1 VAVYAGLVLDL
12 CHSLGRPL
20 VDRRPNLLTLS
31 QLSVIML
38 RTCKRS
44 IRTGVN
50 DLSGLYTPSEPGVA
64 RYPRLRQS
72 LALPLLPLQPAM
84 KPELGAQALNLIH
97 QRHH

>member
-50 DLSGLYTPSEPGVA
+50 DLSGLYNGASPYRNNENKV
-64 RYPRLRQS
+64 RVMLR
-72 LALPLLPLQPAM
+72 
-84 KPELGAQALNLIH
+84 ITD
-97 QRHH
+97 